1 MYKQKHAR
9 VQAKICIKSF
19 DTCNDSQFKIHAVL
33 LFVYCQLKKRKHKK
47 KKQKNNETC
56 CVYIA
61 KENANNASRKLIS
74 IQLYPGKIIND
85 HS

>member
-1 MYKQKHAR
+1 MHGYKQRYALSHSTL
-9 VQAKICIKSF
+9 VTIHSSKSM
-19 DTCNDSQFKIHAVL
+19 
-33 LFVYCQLKKRKHKK
+33 LFYYLFIVSLRKGSTRK
-47 KKQKNNETC
+47 KKQKKTNETC